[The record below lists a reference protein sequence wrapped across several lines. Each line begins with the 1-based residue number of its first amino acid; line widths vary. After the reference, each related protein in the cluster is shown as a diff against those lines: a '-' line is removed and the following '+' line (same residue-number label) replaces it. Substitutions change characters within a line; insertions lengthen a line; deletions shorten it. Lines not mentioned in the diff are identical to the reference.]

1 MGVIDYGNKTMNSW
15 SAQESVAPYI
25 KAVVSDGSSSVD
37 ACRAIYVKSGT
48 SHTLTIDGKDVAFTG
63 MNVGEIYPIS
73 CTKSN
78 TANIIFLY

>member
-1 MGVIDYGNKTMNSW
+1 MSGLKFGSKTMNDW
-15 SAQESVAPYI
+15 TCQESVAPYI

-48 SHTLTIDGKDVAFTG
+48 AHTLTIGGKDIAFTG